1 MSRHLRVFDEN
12 GQPSAKWDR
21 VDALL
26 SHLLHHKRE
35 LNERTDRIGSFIH
48 LAKWEQ
54 LINGVLCVM
63 LPGQELLN
71 TSDTTRICMS
81 ALDKCAKSN
90 ESDPI
95 KARRIFAR
103 FCDDEIDTILGKGER
118 AFTVHTSLS
127 LPNKA
132 AIGDLS
138 YRGAVLRC
146 TSHDAP
152 QPTLPPILDEAVYVD
167 LVEMWRQC
175 RYRRVCVSV
184 SALTPDDAVH
194 RGLRVVNLVRALVSL
209 RRGMGTESVQLVGR
223 RDAPLALVHLGPL
236 HLVAEGGGQEFIN
249 DAWDEELYTQD
260 WKTPAEDKTWGDTEA
275 EVRRLLERLADLPY
289 RPEMEN
295 LLCRYISA
303 LDETRWS
310 VVLLQLWSIL
320 EKITATI
327 GHNQKSLAT
336 RASRVFPNRHL
347 ARDVIE
353 AVRCTRN
360 RVVHAGHAKPLNE
373 RWASELKPIIETHLH
388 HMLFNTFDVES
399 MDEYAEVLEMPRA
412 STALCREIA
421 LRRAMMKFQDGQK

>member
-12 GQPSAKWDR
+12 GRPSAKWDR

-26 SHLLHHKRE
+26 SHLLRHKRE
-35 LNERTDRIGSFIH
+35 LNERTDKLDSFIH

-54 LINGVLCVM
+54 LINGVLCVV

-81 ALDKCAKSN
+81 ALDKCAKSS

-95 KARRIFAR
+95 NARRLFAS

-118 AFTVHTSLS
+118 SFTVHTSLS
-127 LPNKA
+127 LPQVA
-132 AIGDLS
+132 TDELS

-146 TSHDAP
+146 TAHDSP
-152 QPTLPPILDEAVYVD
+152 QPTLPPILHEAVNAD
-167 LVEMWRQC
+167 LLEMWRQC
-175 RYRRVCVSV
+175 KYRRVCVSV
-184 SALTPDDAVH
+184 SALSPDDAVH
-194 RGLRVVNLVRALVSL
+194 RGLRIVNLVRALVSL

-223 RDAPLALVHLGPL
+223 REAPLALMHLGPL
-236 HLVAEGGGQEFIN
+236 HLVAEGDNQEFIN
-249 DAWDEELYTQD
+249 DAWDEELYTRD
-260 WKTPAEDKTWGDTEA
+260 WKTVAEDKTWGDTVV
-275 EVRRLLERLADLPY
+275 EVKRLLERLAVLPY
-289 RPEMEN
+289 RPEMED

-310 VVLLQLWSIL
+310 VVLLQLWSVL
-320 EKITATI
+320 EKITSTV
-327 GHNQKSLAT
+327 GHSQMKLVT
-336 RASRVFPNRHL
+336 RASRVFPNGHL

-360 RVVHAGHAKPLNE
+360 RLVHAGHAKALNE
-373 RWASELKPIIETHLH
+373 RWACEIKPIVETHLH

-399 MDEYAEVLEMPRA
+399 TDEYAAVLDVPRA
-412 STALCREIA
+412 STALCREIS
-421 LRRAMMKFQDGQK
+421 LRRAMMKFQDGHT